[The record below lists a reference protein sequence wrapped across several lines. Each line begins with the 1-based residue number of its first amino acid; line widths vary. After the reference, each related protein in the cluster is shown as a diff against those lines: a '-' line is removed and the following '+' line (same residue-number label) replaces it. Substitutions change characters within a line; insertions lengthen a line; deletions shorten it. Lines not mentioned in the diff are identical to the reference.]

1 VKIRRGL
8 GKISAIA
15 GVGALAAGMLGVLG
29 VSASPAFA
37 ASLDC
42 SGQLSSS
49 NNLCVDGSGGV
60 LTVTPSGSLDTSPLV
75 IKGVANDFLGTLSP
89 NGDTSFPAS
98 QANWVS
104 GLSGTLAGITAKIT
118 ISNDGTATGT
128 YSPSNNQVALSGN
141 LTIALQAVSGPCS
154 YTQPFNVNGTLSALS
169 KSGANYVATGTVTQP
184 TIPVAINSGV
194 ATGSGCGIAK
204 SVLTGATQTLTL
216 PVTIYTTVDPSSISP
231 SSTTPSS
238 TTPSSTTPSSTT
250 PSSTTPS
257 STTPSSTVPSST
269 QTSTGS
275 AASTVPSANTGEPW
289 SGWTWW
295 AAVGAAAL
303 AGLGLLF
310 LALRRRGVHQ
320 HA

>member
-1 VKIRRGL
+1 
-8 GKISAIA
+8 
-15 GVGALAAGMLGVLG
+15 
-29 VSASPAFA
+29 
-37 ASLDC
+37 
-42 SGQLSSS
+42 
-49 NNLCVDGSGGV
+49 
-60 LTVTPSGSLDTSPLV
+60 V